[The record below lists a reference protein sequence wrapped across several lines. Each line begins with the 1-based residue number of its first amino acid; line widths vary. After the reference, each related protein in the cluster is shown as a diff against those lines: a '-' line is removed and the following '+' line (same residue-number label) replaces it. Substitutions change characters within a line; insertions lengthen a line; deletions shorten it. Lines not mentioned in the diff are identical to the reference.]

1 MVQTEREAAPQSA
14 KAFCEYRMQNI
25 ASNPVICDISP
36 MIVTMINDSLQ
47 IDDVRYDTG
56 TDSPELNVAHGP
68 LIYPR
73 PSDGASTRCAHGVPS
88 TEYRGV
94 LRAPRGAQRSTEHRT
109 QLANSLP
116 RREERCEQKHERRTR
131 TRTQPRIPE
140 LMPLSVCCVSVC
152 CLSFLL

>member
-56 TDSPELNVAHGP
+56 ADSPELNVAHGP

-88 TEYRGV
+88 TEEYSEHRGEHSG
-94 LRAPRGAQRSTEHRT
+94 APSTEH
-109 QLANSLP
+109 N
-116 RREERCEQKHERRTR
+116 
-131 TRTQPRIPE
+131 
-140 LMPLSVCCVSVC
+140 
-152 CLSFLL
+152 